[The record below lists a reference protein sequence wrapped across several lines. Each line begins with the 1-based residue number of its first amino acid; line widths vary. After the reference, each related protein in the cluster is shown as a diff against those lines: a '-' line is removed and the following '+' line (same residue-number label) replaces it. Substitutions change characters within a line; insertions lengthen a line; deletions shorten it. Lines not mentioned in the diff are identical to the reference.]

1 MLMRSFLIVF
11 ICLFAHLGL
20 GQHKKEFFDTYGK
33 RGEIISVSP
42 VLDTVLPKSGA
53 YELRWRT
60 IDSTVLHTSYA
71 KGRLRN
77 HLPDG
82 LWTWEEATW
91 DYTIIPGTSIRPNF
105 TSEGLR
111 TRWQVNFKNGLPN
124 GKYMVITDSVFS
136 DGKTSEP
143 LMKFEVNLVNG
154 VPIGEFIVQQKIG
167 RMTYQV
173 QGSLNANGIAHGK
186 WDFGYLEN
194 RKLSVREEH
203 IYNNGLLT
211 SVWELIGEERI
222 ITSFQTN
229 LDFLD
234 KKLYAETQLGLHRFQ
249 SPEYISSNSV
259 KTANLFH
266 QFFAK
271 GWKHPQFQFDLELIS
286 PAFLQLEF
294 PLSESEQALKNESLE
309 KLEALQEELSEIMSL
324 NLIIIRNRGEGYDL
338 AVSYIE
344 CTIQRLKIIDS
355 LLTRTDLPLFT
366 YKKRHELG
374 LSKWCELIDKDL
386 EVNGKVFPETMGR
399 LPSMGELSINDN
411 IFDRI
416 NQIIIASE
424 EEVHFKVQQILEAE
438 SELQKEG
445 ELKDLEN
452 KLVDAYENLQGLY
465 QDERGIAAFIA
476 KKWVHDDLDKMLQ
489 AYANAQ
495 NYEQA
500 LLLADQL
507 NNRMDS
513 LAMMHEFSVTMDS
526 MVILLDQ
533 HYRYMDYNPFSGIY
547 DIEVR
552 VKRRFLTNVFE
563 LLLPMMLE
571 DLRNAQD
578 WDTFAFLWD
587 RQRRTYDFLIAFA
600 FLEDK
605 QSNRINKR
613 VRKEKK
619 AERIWKILEPLV
631 YEEK

>member
-1 MLMRSFLIVF
+1 MRSFLIVF
-11 ICLFAHLGL
+11 MALFSHLGL
-20 GQHKKEFFDTYGK
+20 GQNTKQFFDAYGK
-33 RGEIISVSP
+33 RGEIIAASP
-42 VLDTVLPKSGA
+42 ILDSILPKSGA

-60 IDSTVLHTSYA
+60 IDSTVLHTSFA

-82 LWTWEEATW
+82 FWTWEEASW
-91 DYTIIPGTSIRPNF
+91 AYTIIPGTSIRPNF

-111 TRWQVNFKNGLPN
+111 TRWQVNFKNGLPS
-124 GKYMVITDSVFS
+124 GKYTVVTDSVFS

-143 LMKFEVNLVNG
+143 LMKFEVNLMNG
-154 VPIGEFIVQQKIG
+154 VPIGEFIVEQKIG
-167 RMTYQV
+167 SMTYRF
-173 QGSLNANGIAHGK
+173 QGSLNAQGIAHGK
-186 WDFGYLEN
+186 WSFGYMEN

-211 SVWELIGEERI
+211 SAWELLDEERV

-234 KKLYAETQLGLHRFQ
+234 KKLYAETHLGLHRFQ
-249 SPEYISSNSV
+249 RPEYVSPNSLN
-259 KTANLFH
+259 TANLFQ
-266 QFFAK
+266 QFFTN
-271 GWKHPQFQFDLELIS
+271 GWKHPEFQFDLALIS

-294 PLSESEQALKNESLE
+294 PLSEKELALKNQSLE
-309 KLEALQEELSEIMSL
+309 RLNALQEELSQMMSL
-324 NLIIIRNRGEGYDL
+324 NLIIIRNRGEDYDL

-344 CTIQRLKIIDS
+344 RTARRLRIIDS
-355 LLTRTDLPLFT
+355 LLARTDLPLFT

-374 LSKWCELIDKDL
+374 LAKWCELIDTDL
-386 EVNGKVFPETMGR
+386 EVNGKVYPESTVR
-399 LPSMGELSINDN
+399 LPSIGELSVHDN

-416 NQIIIASE
+416 NQIIVVSE
-424 EEVHFKVQQILEAE
+424 EEVQLRVQKILEAE
-438 SELQKEG
+438 SEIQKEG

-452 KLVDAYENLQGLY
+452 KLVDAYENLQELY
-465 QDERGIAAFIA
+465 QNERGIAAFIA
-476 KKWVHDDLDKMLQ
+476 QKWVRDDLDKMIQ

-513 LAMMHEFSVTMDS
+513 LALMHDFSVTMDS
-526 MVILLDQ
+526 MVLLLDQ

-563 LLLPMMLE
+563 LLLPMMFE
-571 DLRNAQD
+571 ELRNAQD
-578 WDTFAFLWD
+578 WDSFAFLWD
-587 RQRRTYDFLIAFA
+587 RQRRTYDFLLAFA